1 MLSWTHARKLSGHST
16 ARAAADSAQ
25 TRPHTS
31 GLLDVTE
38 PVTSNPDLGRVL
50 RLRLTGF
57 ARRPVASDRFP
68 TGRGHRP
75 FTGILS
81 EDGAVTPL
89 EPFLIDVGDAD
100 LVDLRRRLS
109 AARWPSRETVSDW
122 SQGLPLAV
130 LRELCEHWQTAYDWR
145 ATERRLNRL
154 PHYRTAIDGLSVH
167 FIHLRSPVGHAIPLI
182 MTHGWPGSFFEFE
195 QVLERLADPAAFGE
209 ALRPAF
215 HVVVPSLPG
224 YGFSDAPT
232 RPGWNIHRIAAA
244 WAELM
249 NRLGYS
255 RFIALGSDWGTSI
268 STSLALN
275 HRQNLIGLH
284 LIPPLVPP
292 PAGGELTERE
302 QASIKRLEAR
312 NRTSSAYSQI
322 QATMPQTLGY
332 SLVDS
337 PVGLCAWILE
347 KVWNWSDHEG
357 ELWEVLSPDQVLDNI
372 TLYWLTRS
380 GASSARLYWESISE
394 VTAWFTRPGG
404 EPITVPTGCTVFPQE
419 VPRPYRRW
427 AEPRFPAIV
436 HWGEPARGGH
446 FGAWEQP
453 ELFIS
458 EVRAVAEALRSDG

>member
-1 MLSWTHARKLSGHST
+1 M
-16 ARAAADSAQ
+16 
-25 TRPHTS
+25 
-31 GLLDVTE
+31 
-38 PVTSNPDLGRVL
+38 
-50 RLRLTGF
+50 
-57 ARRPVASDRFP
+57 
-68 TGRGHRP
+68 
-75 FTGILS
+75 S
-81 EDGAVTPL
+81 EDGAVTLL
-89 EPFLIDVGDAD
+89 EPFRIAVPDAD
-100 LVDLRRRLS
+100 LIDLRQRLS

-122 SQGLPLAV
+122 SQGVPLDV
-130 LRELCEHWQTAYDWR
+130 LRQLCEHWQTAYDWR

-167 FIHLRSPVGHAIPLI
+167 FIHVRSPVADAVPLI

-195 QVLERLADPAAFGE
+195 QVVERLADPAAFGE
-209 ALRPAF
+209 PLRPAF

-224 YGFSDAPT
+224 YGFSDPPT

-249 NRLGYS
+249 DRLGYS

-275 HRQNLIGLH
+275 HHDRLIGLH

-292 PAGGELTERE
+292 PAGGETLTEPERT
-302 QASIKRLEAR
+302 AIARLEER

-322 QATMPQTLGY
+322 QATRPQTLGY

-347 KVWNWSDHEG
+347 KVWTWSDHEG
-357 ELWEVLSPDQVLDNI
+357 DLWEILSPDQVLDNI
-372 TLYWLTRS
+372 TLYWLTRT
-380 GASSARLYWESISE
+380 GASSARLYWESIAE
-394 VTAWFTRPGG
+394 VTTWFTRPGG

-419 VPRPYRRW
+419 VPHPYRRW
-427 AEPRFPAIV
+427 AEPRFPSIV
-436 HWGEPARGGH
+436 HWGEPERGGH

-453 ELFIS
+453 GLFVS
-458 EVRAVAEALRSDG
+458 EVRAVADALHVEG